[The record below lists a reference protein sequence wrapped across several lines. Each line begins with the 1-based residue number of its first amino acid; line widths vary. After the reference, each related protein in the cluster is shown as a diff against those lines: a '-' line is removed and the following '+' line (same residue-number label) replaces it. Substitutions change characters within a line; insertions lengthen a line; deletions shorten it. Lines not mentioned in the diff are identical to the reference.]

1 MVLCPVQD
9 VTSRLLKL
17 ENVVQGALS
26 KQDEAEGVS
35 QQMLALQSV
44 LSKLAEETAALKGG
58 HASGGGGAHD
68 FGAGAGV
75 SGEGGAGLGAKIDML
90 GSTVAQALTEMRGLA
105 ERMDAMQQQLSA
117 VQAEQRHLA
126 KSAGSGASGS
136 SAGGAAGSEGGALEK
151 KMMDRQARFEGAL
164 MQVSSRGSLRRDIVL
179 CIPRPLDSLVPSDYT
194 KQASSFYVGRHII

>member
-1 MVLCPVQD
+1 MVLRPVQD

-44 LSKLAEETAALKGG
+44 LSKLAEETAALKGS

-68 FGAGAGV
+68 FGAGAGAGV
-75 SGEGGAGLGAKIDML
+75 SGESGAGLGAKIDML
-90 GSTVAQALTEMRGLA
+90 GSTVAQALTEVRGLA

-126 KSAGSGASGS
+126 KSAGSGAGGS

-164 MQVSSRGSLRRDIVL
+164 MQVSSKGESLRAVHE
-179 CIPRPLDSLVPSDYT
+179 P
-194 KQASSFYVGRHII
+194 